1 MGMYTGLRGQVVLKK
16 EVAELMKTWYMS
28 DIPSNVEEQY
38 DYSVWKFV
46 GVNLDNKHILEFSED
61 FRATLI
67 PNGAVCYMPI
77 DWENQ
82 LDFIEDTLFFCC
94 SLKNYTGTI
103 DKFVDLLPHIALQ
116 WDLDEL
122 YEEDSESVFH
132 KSGEQ
137 Q

>member
-28 DIPSNVEEQY
+28 DIPSNIEEQY

-46 GVNLDNKHILEFSED
+46 AVSLDNKHILEFSED
-61 FRATLI
+61 FRAGFI
-67 PNGAVCYMPI
+67 PNGAVCYMPT

-82 LDFIEDTLFFCC
+82 LDFVGDTLFFCC

-103 DKFVDLLPHIALQ
+103 DQFIDLLPHIALQ
-116 WDLDEL
+116 WDLEEL
-122 YEEDSESVFH
+122 YEEDSESTFH
-132 KSGEQ
+132 KSGE
-137 Q
+137 